1 MKKKKTKAKI
11 FYVDL
16 DQKVPLVLAC
26 FQVPAAPRLED
37 TDSDKKYALF
47 GLDTQITI
55 FYCRRKKIMND

>member
-16 DQKVPLVLAC
+16 DQKVPFILAC

-37 TDSDKKYALF
+37 TDSDEKYALF

-55 FYCRRKKIMND
+55 F